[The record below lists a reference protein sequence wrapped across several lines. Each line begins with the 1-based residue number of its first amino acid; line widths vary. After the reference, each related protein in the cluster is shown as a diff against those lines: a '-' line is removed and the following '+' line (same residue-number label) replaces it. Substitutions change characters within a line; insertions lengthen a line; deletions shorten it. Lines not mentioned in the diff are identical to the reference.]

1 MVASA
6 KFVRDNSPSDL
17 RPRPSLGEL
26 KQRLADI
33 TPEIKARA
41 RSTEKLQRVP
51 DENIALL
58 RSIGYFEIVRPL
70 GFGGYEH
77 DFDVLVDLNIE
88 LAKACASTAWVG
100 GLLSAHQ
107 WLVAGFP
114 EQAQHDVWDK
124 NPNALVCGSYAP
136 AAKASIVEGGYVI
149 SGRWSFASG
158 CENAAWSLC
167 AALLPPETEGAPM
180 VPAFL
185 LVPAKDYSI
194 LETWDV
200 VGLAGTGSKT
210 LLLENVVV
218 PAHRILTFP
227 QTTSGQTPGAALYA
241 ENPSFA
247 TPMLCTIP
255 SCLAS
260 VAVGTSAGALDD
272 YLSATSRRVTR
283 GAVAGSNNRMAEFP
297 TIQLRV
303 ADAAACT
310 DAAREILLRD
320 LRDRTATA
328 RDRTEVTIE
337 DRIKSRRGQAFAVS
351 LAIRASEALNAS
363 TGGLGLDLGNPVQRA
378 WRDANAVGRHIS
390 MNWDAVGTMYGQ
402 QALGL
407 TPLGQY

>member
-1 MVASA
+1 MAASA
-6 KFVRDNSPSDL
+6 RIARNESISDSL
-17 RPRPSLGEL
+17 SRPTLGEL

-33 TPEIKARA
+33 APAIKAHA
-41 RSTEKLQRVP
+41 RSTEMLQRVP
-51 DENIALL
+51 DDNIALL
-58 RSIGYFEIVRPL
+58 RGIGYFEIVRPRS
-70 GFGGYEH
+70 FGGYEH

-107 WLVAGFP
+107 WLVAAFP
-114 EQAQHDVWDK
+114 SQAQHDVWDQ

-136 AAKASIVEGGYVI
+136 AAKASIAEGGYVI

-158 CENAAWSLC
+158 CENADWGLC
-167 AALLPPETEGAPM
+167 AALLPAETEGAAM

-185 LVPAKDYSI
+185 LVPAAQYAVLDS
-194 LETWDV
+194 WDV

-210 LLLENVVV
+210 LQLENVFV
-218 PAHRILTFP
+218 PVHRSLTFP

-247 TPMLCTIP
+247 IPMLCAIP

-272 YLSATSRRVTR
+272 YLAVTSRRVTR

-320 LRDRTATA
+320 LRDRTATVH
-328 RDRTEVTIE
+328 DRTEVTIE

-363 TGGLGLDLGNPVQRA
+363 TGGLGLDLSNPVQRA